1 MRLTRRLRSQA
12 GDDLSPS
19 FVSALA
25 SLDREGPLTLG
36 ELAALERVKPP
47 SATRTVATLE
57 ERGLARRQRDAVDGR
72 VKRVEITGDGRRRLQ
87 RSRTRKTAY
96 LSRRIATL
104 SDAEATTLADALALL
119 ERLLESER

>member
-47 SATRTVATLE
+47 SATRMVATLE

-96 LSRRIATL
+96 LSRRITTL